1 LPQGRRRPQ
10 PPRGPNIATPS
21 GLAGRLA
28 RVAAISYD
36 PWNIPGKK
44 DGSMTEH
51 RHVLVVEDSRVQA
64 KIISQHIALATPFP
78 TIVAHS
84 LAEAM
89 EAMTQQRD
97 TIFVAI
103 LDRNLPDD
111 PDGRIV
117 PLAKSLGIPSVV
129 MTATFNEEVRQQL
142 LEDNVVDYFIKTM
155 AEMTALERLI
165 ERLYKN
171 QFVRALIADDSKLFR
186 LRLAS
191 LLKNLNIKAEL
202 AEDGRQALDI
212 LKDNEDIRLVI
223 TDYNMP
229 GLDGFGLIEEIRATR
244 PKDKLAIIGVSAEG
258 GGQTVKFLKVGANDY
273 LVKPVEVEEFTC
285 RVNQQLDMLEILEN
299 YRELCAKSRA

>member
-1 LPQGRRRPQ
+1 
-10 PPRGPNIATPS
+10 
-21 GLAGRLA
+21 
-28 RVAAISYD
+28 
-36 PWNIPGKK
+36 
-44 DGSMTEH
+44 MTDH

-64 KIISQHIALATPFP
+64 KIISQHIAGCTPFP

-84 LAEAM
+84 LAEA
-89 EAMTQQRD
+89 EQAMTARRES
-97 TIFVAI
+97 IFVAI

-129 MTATFNEEVRQQL
+129 MTASFSEEVRKLL

-155 AEMTALERLI
+155 AEMEAMERLI

-171 QFVRALIADDSKLFR
+171 QFVRALVADDSKLFR
-186 LRLAS
+186 ARLS
-191 LLKNLNIKAEL
+191 GLLTNLNIQVLE
-202 AEDGRQALDI
+202 AEDGRQALDV
-212 LKDNEDIRLVI
+212 LAANDDIRLVI

-229 GLDGFGLIEEIRATR
+229 NLDGFGLIEEIRAGK

-258 GGQTVKFLKVGANDY
+258 GHQTVRFLKVGANDF

-285 RVNQQLDMLEILEN
+285 RVHMQLDILDLLQHC
-299 YRELCAKSRA
+299 RELVAKANA